1 MEAVES
7 LIIFRITRL
16 KKHSSNHWPDWG
28 GGPGYRNRGSGQRE
42 WRQRQSD
49 RRGAPWRTAAFTGT
63 TSRMRLAM
71 GLCPFQEPEMVSG
84 LYRVVLP
91 SGSEEVT
98 VSHKL
103 RNLGKGVE

>member
-1 MEAVES
+1 
-7 LIIFRITRL
+7 
-16 KKHSSNHWPDWG
+16 
-28 GGPGYRNRGSGQRE
+28 
-42 WRQRQSD
+42 
-49 RRGAPWRTAAFTGT
+49 
-63 TSRMRLAM
+63 
-71 GLCPFQEPEMVSG
+71 MVSG

>member
-1 MEAVES
+1 MA
-7 LIIFRITRL
+7 
-16 KKHSSNHWPDWG
+16 
-28 GGPGYRNRGSGQRE
+28 
-42 WRQRQSD
+42 D
-49 RRGAPWRTAAFTGT
+49 RCLHRDHQQNALGKW
-63 TSRMRLAM
+63 